1 MISDAESLKVK
12 RNLTALV
19 EFSRIINSNL
29 DLNFIL
35 NNLLLTCMGKFLAT
49 RGLIILETDK
59 LLEIKSSKGIS
70 AELLKQFP
78 KIKAEEFSI
87 EDQSFKQFV
96 SELNLPAV
104 EKINCSED
112 CVGIICLGE
121 KLNRTPYSED
131 DQDFLRTILNIAA
144 TAIQNSIVLNEI
156 KLVNRAL
163 DSRVQRLSSLFELSK
178 EFGLFSE
185 STKVAKLLVYSL
197 IGQFLVS
204 KYALITIEDQL
215 VQVLE
220 SKFSS
225 DELQSKLNEIKLT
238 KIDSY
243 LDKKSIEENYPLLSE
258 AGVELAVPMQV
269 QGKTKGLILLG
280 KRINN
285 QEYSVDD
292 IEFIYSIGS
301 LAIISLEN
309 RKLFKQAL
317 EKQKMEEELEIA
329 REIQQNLLPAQIP
342 ELKNFDI
349 SAINISSNQ
358 VGGDYYDII
367 KLDDKRCCIAIAD
380 VSGKGFPAALLMAN
394 MQAFLQVVCRQDYPL
409 TEATQIIND
418 LITENTSDGKF
429 ITFFWGLLNDGAKN
443 ISYVNAGHNPPLLIR
458 NNEIQKLEAGGM
470 VLGVMKT
477 IMPYNTETVQLQKND
492 VLVLFTDGI
501 SEAMNT
507 ENEEFSDKKL
517 EELVKK
523 ISNLPTTEILNKI
536 KTEVQ
541 KFTAGAVQSDDITL
555 MVIKVK

>member
-1 MISDAESLKVK
+1 MISEAENIKVK

-49 RGLIILETDK
+49 RGLIILEANK
-59 LLEIKSSKGIS
+59 FLEIKTSKGIS
-70 AELLKQFP
+70 ADLLKQFP
-78 KIKAEEFSI
+78 KIKAEDFSI
-87 EDQSFKQFV
+87 EDQSFIQFI

-104 EKINCSED
+104 EKINCSEN

-178 EFGLFSE
+178 EFDLFSE

-204 KYALITIEDQL
+204 KYAVITIEDQL
-215 VQVLE
+215 VQILE

-225 DELQSKLNEIKLT
+225 SELQSKLSEIKLT

-243 LDKKSIEENYPLLSE
+243 LDKKNIEENFPLLFQ

-269 QGKTKGLILLG
+269 QGKTKGMILLG

-317 EKQKMEEELEIA
+317 EKQKLEEELEIA
-329 REIQQNLLPAQIP
+329 REIQQNLLPARIP
-342 ELKNFDI
+342 ELKNFDV
-349 SAINISSNQ
+349 SAINISSKQ
-358 VGGDYYDII
+358 VGGDYYDIL
-367 KLDDKRCCIAIAD
+367 KLDERRCCIAIAD

-409 TEATQIIND
+409 DQATQIIND
-418 LITENTSDGKF
+418 LVTDNTSDGKF
-429 ITFFWGLLNDGAKN
+429 ITFFWGLLDDKEKKIG
-443 ISYVNAGHNPPLLIR
+443 YVNAGHNPPLLIR
-458 NNEIQKLEAGGM
+458 KNEIQKLEAGGM
-470 VLGVMKT
+470 ILGVMKT
-477 IMPYNTETVQLQKND
+477 IMPYNTETLQLQKED

-501 SEAMNT
+501 SEAMNAGG
-507 ENEEFSDKKL
+507 EEFSDQKL
-517 EELVKK
+517 EELAKE
-523 ISNLPTTEILNKI
+523 ISNLSTIEILDKI
-536 KTEVQ
+536 KREVQ

-555 MVIKVK
+555 MIIKVK